1 MKRFATSIVLTFALI
16 VAQPPSAQST
26 ELAKSEY
33 VEWNLGFF
41 WLKFGVNGLH
51 TDIQK
56 YLPWY
61 RYDPENAPFV
71 SSQAPLS
78 MRTPKSIL
86 LDFSKNE
93 CVAIP
98 LQIRREV
105 GKNFASDTLN
115 PLSVDIYP
123 LILNRSTSKYFDSK
137 PILSI
142 GPSDWI
148 GDSDQIEKQVSV
160 CKEIIGTSKKSLDG
174 SSLTL
179 AYVTKYE
186 RDISALQGEISK
198 CEEMLNG
205 KCVFSVRYAGSIG
218 IQTNN
223 LSAIEQP
230 NRYNLEIKKL
240 QDFLDSKPCYPG
252 GIGDQLLSNIYC
264 SNAMRNIEILNRELP
279 VIQAAA
285 DKAAAHKAAADK
297 AVADKAAADSFTA
310 AMAIRIVSAQELFF
324 DTNLEIDSL
333 IKLYPSKKT
342 ELILYKNKLAPFES
356 INQSNVPTAE
366 VNLKGLATKIEMLKK
381 LYPKLSKSI
390 TCTKGKK
397 AVKVKDV
404 KPVCPVGYKKK

>member
-1 MKRFATSIVLTFALI
+1 MRKLATSVLLI
-16 VAQPPSAQST
+16 FSFLVTQTPNAQST

-33 VEWNLGFF
+33 VEWNLGFY

-61 RYDPENAPFV
+61 RYDPENAPFI

-86 LDFSKNE
+86 LDFSKND

-105 GKNFASDTLN
+105 GKNFTSDTLN

-160 CKEIIGTSKKSLDG
+160 CKEIIGTSKKSLEG

-218 IQTNN
+218 ILTNN

-285 DKAAAHKAAADK
+285 EKAA
-297 AVADKAAADSFTA
+297 ADKAAADSFAT
-310 AMAIRIVSAQELFF
+310 AMAIRIVLAQELFF

-342 ELILYKNKLAPFES
+342 ELILYKNKLALFES